1 MIKMKE
7 YEILVE
13 CYDLLSNSRKTCFD
27 FFTPE
32 EGKDVYKSL
41 YAQVCWKYGDSAE
54 ILNYEEFE

>member
-1 MIKMKE
+1 MKE
-7 YEILVE
+7 YEILIE
-13 CYDLLSNSRKTCFD
+13 YYDPLSISRKMCWD

-54 ILNYEEFE
+54 ILNYEEF